1 MDYLEI
7 IAQFMTEK
15 AGGIY
20 IKNEIDG
27 CLVYFDTT
35 IKDMYKGVDI
45 GSRADEY
52 LEWER
57 EKLEIPI
64 GKMHCFDYYDFH
76 TKHFW
81 LIRCVLFER
90 EKEIYKIANMVDI
103 TEFMQL
109 SKEVAETV
117 KYYKELD
124 RFKRRVLERLN
135 EPYYTLLPIIQEYVT
150 GKNTIIIRKY
160 RDLVEAYRYDD
171 DKKRYKREALTISDA
186 EWFFV
191 MMKGEKTESDVLGG
205 EYECVIAGAINDT
218 RYALLRPANKLNEK
232 AIAENFL
239 LYEDLKLYIENN
251 MMNEEILYESE
262 HDKMT
267 GLFNKG
273 KYLSKLG
280 SEYISLDSVAVF
292 NFDVNYLK
300 QTNDTYGHE
309 AGDALLKRAADS
321 IHKICKSDNIHGY
334 RMGGDEFLVV
344 AENVS
349 REEVDVIKA
358 EWEKAL
364 EKINSKIKDVPCIIA
379 IGVAYGDKGY
389 DFAELMTLADTRMYE
404 DKKRKKKVGEEIR

>member
-20 IKNEIDG
+20 IKKENDG
-27 CLVYFDTT
+27 CLVYLDTT
-35 IKDMYKGVDI
+35 IKEMYKGIDV
-45 GSRADEY
+45 GSIAEDY

-57 EKLEIPI
+57 EKNNAPI
-64 GKMHCFDYYDFH
+64 GQMQCFDYYDFY

-81 LIRCVLFER
+81 LIRYVLFER
-90 EKEIYKIANMVDI
+90 EKEIYRIVNMVDI

-117 KYYKELD
+117 KNYQELD
-124 RFKRRVLERLN
+124 RFKRRVLERFN
-135 EPYYTLLPIIQEYVT
+135 EPYYTLLPIIGEYVT
-150 GKNTIIIRKY
+150 DDDLLIIRKY
-160 RDLVEAYRYDD
+160 RDLVESYHYDNE
-171 DKKRYKREALTISDA
+171 KKRYKREIMNIADA

-191 MMKGEKTESDVLGG
+191 MMTGEKTDSDILGE
-205 EYECVIAGAINDT
+205 EYECIVAGAISDT
-218 RYALLRPANKLNEK
+218 RYSLLKKTSKENKSKVN
-232 AIAENFL
+232 NNVL

-280 SEYISLDSVAVF
+280 SEYMNLDSVAIF

-321 IHKICKSDNIHGY
+321 IHMICKSDNIQGY

-344 AENVS
+344 AENIS
-349 REEVDVIKA
+349 EEEIIEIKK
-358 EWEKAL
+358 EWEEAL
-364 EKINSKIKDVPCIIA
+364 EKINENTRDIPCIVAVGI
-379 IGVAYGDKGY
+379 AYGEKDY
-389 DFAELMTLADTRMYE
+389 DFSELMKIADGRMYD
-404 DKKRKKKVGEEIR
+404 DKRRKKKPGEEIR